1 MKRGKYKK
9 RTNEEELVIISMRAE
24 GKSAKEIATAL
35 GRSVVSTRHFINKLI
50 NECKIEKK
58 SSSKYSKINKEELV
72 NLIAKNP
79 GNIREAFRKYAE
91 KTGLS
96 INTIHHA
103 YYCKANTN
111 KKRIKDST
119 TILTVVS
126 KYGHTNNNSKNT
138 TNIARSNIWLKIKD
152 WLCSALLS

>member
-24 GKSAKEIATAL
+24 GKSVKEIAAAL
-35 GRSVVSTRHFINKLI
+35 GRTIPSTQRFISKLI

-58 SSSKYSKINKEELV
+58 GSKCSKINKDELV
-72 NLIAKNP
+72 DLIAKNP
-79 GNIREAFRKYAE
+79 GNIQEAFRKYAE

-96 INTIHHA
+96 IHTIHGA
-103 YYCKANTN
+103 YYSKANTN

-138 TNIARSNIWLKIKD
+138 KNIARSNIWLKIKD

>member
-24 GKSAKEIATAL
+24 GKSAREIAAAL

-58 SSSKYSKINKEELV
+58 GSKCSKINKDELV
-72 NLIAKNP
+72 DLIAKNP
-79 GNIREAFRKYAE
+79 GNIQEAFRKYAE

-96 INTIHHA
+96 MHTIHHA
-103 YYCKANTN
+103 YYSKTNTN